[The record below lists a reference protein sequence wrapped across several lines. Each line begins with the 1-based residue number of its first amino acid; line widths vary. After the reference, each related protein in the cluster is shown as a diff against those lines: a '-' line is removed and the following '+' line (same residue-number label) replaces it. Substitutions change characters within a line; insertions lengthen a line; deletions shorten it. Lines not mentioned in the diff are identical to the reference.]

1 MMQHLG
7 LQNHR
12 ISFVLKFH
20 FQAKSAPI
28 FGFLQDIL
36 KIHCLLLHAILTV
49 CLENYKD
56 SYIKSIQK
64 INCNL
69 LLEKK
74 RINIAFSNIGLK
86 SVQYENDL
94 HFILCKLYF
103 IYFNQYNITEQM

>member
-49 CLENYKD
+49 CSENYKD
-56 SYIKSIQK
+56 SYIKFIQK

-74 RINIAFSNIGLK
+74 ELILLFQTLVLSLYNMKMICILFYAN
-86 SVQYENDL
+86 
-94 HFILCKLYF
+94 FILSILT
-103 IYFNQYNITEQM
+103 NII

>member
-36 KIHCLLLHAILTV
+36 KIHAILTV
-49 CLENYKD
+49 CSENYKD
-56 SYIKSIQK
+56 SYIKFIQK

-74 RINIAFSNIGLK
+74 ELILLFQT
-86 SVQYENDL
+86 SV
-94 HFILCKLYF
+94 
-103 IYFNQYNITEQM
+103 